1 MYSYM
6 HIHKVLNHSTVALTY
21 IVHVHFTFL
30 LQFTPVPEK
39 PEDRCGR
46 DRIVVRL
53 TTTFFLPVQSII
65 SAYHQ

>member
-46 DRIVVRL
+46 DRIVVRF
-53 TTTFFLPVQSII
+53 TTTFFVPVQSII